1 LVAGYWL
8 LAVVHWS
15 LLIVHEIPA
24 AKRSGIVPA
33 LSYHSADRLTN
44 GGQWITI
51 ESILCATISAM
62 PKYPTLSLDALLEQ
76 DTPATRSKA
85 GSELITHAY
94 QVADA
99 AHEGQKRT
107 SGEPYV
113 QHCLAVGNIL
123 TDLGLDAPTIA
134 AGLLH
139 DVLEDTDYSR
149 EQMEKDFGKEVLS
162 LVEGVT
168 KLSQFDHLDA
178 QVARSYDERELESL
192 RKMFL
197 AMVDD
202 PRVILIKL
210 ADRLHNMRTLG
221 VLPEE
226 RRQRIA
232 QETLE
237 LFAPLAN
244 RLGIWQMKWELEDL
258 GFRYQYPEK
267 YKEIA
272 QLIDERRPDREEYL
286 NRVSLNLQERL
297 KIEGINADISGRPKH
312 IYSIWKKIERK
323 GSFDQVYD
331 VRAIRVLVDTMA
343 QCYAALGIVHSM
355 WRPISGE
362 FDDYIANPKDN
373 LYQSLHTAV
382 VADEGKTL
390 EVQIRTKEMHE
401 SAELGIAAHW
411 RYKEGGKR
419 DPKYEEKITW
429 LRSLMDWRHDVGDAR
444 EFVDSLRSDVFQD
457 RVYVFT
463 PKGKLVDMPTGS
475 TPIDFAYHIH
485 TDIGDRCRGA
495 RVNGALVSL
504 DYPLQTG
511 DRVEIITAKRG
522 GPSRDWLNP
531 NLGYVKTQRAR
542 TKIKQ
547 WFKKQDREQN
557 IAQGREAMERELHRL
572 SLDAMAHDSVAKL
585 FGFDKTDDFFEK
597 IGGGDISSQAIV
609 SKVIEADR
617 KANPPPEE
625 AVPMVP
631 VSSPEVAGLVV
642 RGTGGMLTQLAKCCK
657 PVPGDPIVGFVTRGR
672 GVTVHH
678 HNCVNIVHSNETER
692 LIEVSWGT
700 SQRTYP
706 VTIKISAYD
715 RDGLLRDIATVVAG
729 EGVSMS
735 SVHVTTN
742 KNLAT
747 FIATLEIAG
756 TAQLSKL
763 MDRIERLPNVI
774 EVKRQ
779 LS

>member
-1 LVAGYWL
+1 
-8 LAVVHWS
+8 
-15 LLIVHEIPA
+15 
-24 AKRSGIVPA
+24 
-33 LSYHSADRLTN
+33 
-44 GGQWITI
+44 
-51 ESILCATISAM
+51 M
-62 PKYPTLSLDALLEQ
+62 PKYPTLSFDALLEK
-76 DTPATRSKA
+76 DIPALRSNA
-85 GSELITHAY
+85 GHDLVVHAY
-94 QVADA
+94 HVADQ

-113 QHCLAVGNIL
+113 QHCLAVANIL
-123 TDLGLDAPTIA
+123 ADLGLDAPTIA

-139 DVLEDTDYSR
+139 DTLEDTLYTR

-168 KLSQFDHLDA
+168 KLGQFDHLDSQA
-178 QVARSYDERELESL
+178 ARSYDERELESL

-232 QETLE
+232 RETLE

-244 RLGIWQMKWELEDL
+244 RLGIWQIKWELEDL
-258 GFRYQYPEK
+258 GFRYEYPEK

-272 QLIDERRPDREEYL
+272 QLIDERRPDREAYL
-286 NRVSLNLQERL
+286 KRVSHKLHDGL
-297 KIEGINADISGRPKH
+297 KAEGINADISGRPKH
-312 IYSIWKKIERK
+312 IYSIWKKMERK
-323 GSFDQVYD
+323 GSFEQVYD
-331 VRAIRVLVDTMA
+331 VRALRVLVDTLA

-355 WRPISGE
+355 WRPIKGE

-373 LYQSLHTAV
+373 LYQSRHTAV

-390 EVQIRTKEMHE
+390 EVQIRTHEMHE

-419 DPKYEEKITW
+419 DPKYEEKIAW

-504 DYPLQTG
+504 DYQLQTG

-547 WFKKQDREQN
+547 YFKKQDREQN
-557 IAQGREAMERELHRL
+557 ITQGREILERELRRL
-572 SLDAMAHDSVAKL
+572 SLESMPHDAVAKL
-585 FGFDKTDDFFEK
+585 FSFDKVEDFFEK
-597 IGGGDISSQAIV
+597 IGSGDISTQAIV

-617 KANPPPEE
+617 KLHPPPEE
-625 AVPMVP
+625 PPPLVPTSKPDVT
-631 VSSPEVAGLVV
+631 GLVV
-642 RGTGGMLTQLAKCCK
+642 RGAGGLMTTLANCCK
-657 PVPGDPIVGFVTRGR
+657 PVPGDPIIGFVTRGR
-672 GVTVHH
+672 GVIVHH
-678 HNCVNIVHSNETER
+678 RNCTNIVHSQETER
-692 LIEVSWGT
+692 LIEVSWGS

-715 RDGLLRDIATVVAG
+715 RGGLLRDVATVVAA
-729 EGVSMS
+729 ENVNMS

-747 FIATLEIAG
+747 FLATLEIAG
-756 TAQLSKL
+756 TAQLSKV

-774 EVKRQ
+774 EVRRQ

>member
-1 LVAGYWL
+1 
-8 LAVVHWS
+8 
-15 LLIVHEIPA
+15 
-24 AKRSGIVPA
+24 
-33 LSYHSADRLTN
+33 
-44 GGQWITI
+44 
-51 ESILCATISAM
+51 M
-62 PKYPTLSLDALLEQ
+62 PKYPTLNIEALLEQ
-76 DTPATRSKA
+76 DIPALRSNA
-85 GSELITHAY
+85 GHDLVLRAY
-94 QVADA
+94 QVAEQ
-99 AHEGQKRT
+99 AHEGQKRA

-113 QHCLAVGNIL
+113 QHCLAVANIL
-123 TDLGLDAPTIA
+123 TGLGLDAPTIA

-139 DVLEDTDYSR
+139 DTLEDTPYTR
-149 EQMEKDFGKEVLS
+149 EQMEKEFGKEVLS

-168 KLSQFDHLDA
+168 KLGQFDHLDSQA
-178 QVARSYDERELESL
+178 ARSYDERELESL

-258 GFRYQYPEK
+258 GFRHQYPDK
-267 YKEIA
+267 YREIA
-272 QLIDERRPDREEYL
+272 QLIDEKRPDREEYL
-286 NRVSLNLQERL
+286 KRVSLKLQERL
-297 KIEGINADISGRPKH
+297 KAEGINAEITGRPKH
-312 IYSIWKKIERK
+312 IYSIWKKMERK
-323 GSFDQVYD
+323 GSFEQVYD
-331 VRAIRVLVDTMA
+331 VRAIRVLVDTMP

-382 VADEGKTL
+382 VADEGRTL
-390 EVQIRTKEMHE
+390 EVQIRTREMHE

-419 DPKYEEKITW
+419 DPRYEEKIAW

-495 RVNGALVSL
+495 RVNGSLVSL

-557 IAQGREAMERELHRL
+557 IAQGRDVVERELHRL
-572 SLDAMAHDSVAKL
+572 SLDAMSHDSVAKW
-585 FGFDKTDDFFEK
+585 FGFDKVDDFFEK

-625 AVPMVP
+625 PVPMVP
-631 VSSPEVAGLVV
+631 VSKPEVAGLAV

-672 GVTVHH
+672 GVTIHH
-678 HNCVNIVHSNETER
+678 ANCVNMLNSSESER

-715 RDGLLRDIATVVAG
+715 RDGLLRDVATVVAG
-729 EGVSMS
+729 ENVSMS

-747 FIATLEIAG
+747 FVATLEIAG

-779 LS
+779 LN

>member
-1 LVAGYWL
+1 
-8 LAVVHWS
+8 
-15 LLIVHEIPA
+15 
-24 AKRSGIVPA
+24 
-33 LSYHSADRLTN
+33 
-44 GGQWITI
+44 
-51 ESILCATISAM
+51 M
-62 PKYPTLSLDALLEQ
+62 PKYPTLSIEALLEH
-76 DTPATRSKA
+76 DIPALHSKA
-85 GSELITHAY
+85 GYELVSYAY
-94 QVADA
+94 QVAEH

-113 QHCLAVGNIL
+113 QHCLAVSNL
-123 TDLGLDAPTIA
+123 LADLGLDAPTLA
-134 AGLLH
+134 AGLMH
-139 DVLEDTDYSR
+139 DVLEDTGYTR
-149 EQMEKDFGKEVLS
+149 AQMEKEFGKEVLG

-168 KLSQFDHLDA
+168 KLGQFDHLESQA
-178 QVARSYDERELESL
+178 IRSYDERELESL

-221 VLPEE
+221 VLPDD

-244 RLGIWQMKWELEDL
+244 RLGIWQIKWELEDL

-272 QLIDERRPDREEYL
+272 RLIDERRPDREEYI
-286 NRVSLNLQERL
+286 NRVILNLQERL
-297 KIEGINADISGRPKH
+297 RMEGINAEISGRPKH
-312 IYSIWKKIERK
+312 IYSIWKKMERK
-323 GSFDQVYD
+323 GSFEQVYD
-331 VRAIRVLVDTMA
+331 VRALRVLVETVA

-355 WRPISGE
+355 WRPIKGE

-390 EVQIRTKEMHE
+390 EVQIRTREMHE

-463 PKGKLVDMPTGS
+463 PKGKLVDMSTGS

-504 DYPLQTG
+504 DYQLQTG

-557 IAQGREAMERELHRL
+557 IAQGREVVERELRRL
-572 SLDAMAHDSVAKL
+572 SLDTMSHDSVAKL
-585 FGFDKTDDFFEK
+585 FSFDKVDDFFEK
-597 IGGGDISSQAIV
+597 IGAGDISSQAIV

-617 KANPPPEE
+617 KANPPLEE
-625 AVPMVP
+625 TVPMVP
-631 VSSPEVAGLVV
+631 VSRPEVQGLVV

-672 GVTVHH
+672 GVTIHH
-678 HNCVNIVHSNETER
+678 ANCVNILNSSESER

-706 VTIKISAYD
+706 VTVKISAYD
-715 RDGLLRDIATVVAG
+715 RDGLLRDVATVVAG
-729 EGVSMS
+729 ENVSMS

-742 KNLAT
+742 KNIAT
-747 FIATLEIAG
+747 FVATLEIAG

>member
-1 LVAGYWL
+1 
-8 LAVVHWS
+8 
-15 LLIVHEIPA
+15 
-24 AKRSGIVPA
+24 
-33 LSYHSADRLTN
+33 
-44 GGQWITI
+44 
-51 ESILCATISAM
+51 
-62 PKYPTLSLDALLEQ
+62 
-76 DTPATRSKA
+76 
-85 GSELITHAY
+85 
-94 QVADA
+94 
-99 AHEGQKRT
+99 
-107 SGEPYV
+107 
-113 QHCLAVGNIL
+113 
-123 TDLGLDAPTIA
+123 
-134 AGLLH
+134 
-139 DVLEDTDYSR
+139 
-149 EQMEKDFGKEVLS
+149 
-162 LVEGVT
+162 
-168 KLSQFDHLDA
+168 
-178 QVARSYDERELESL
+178 
-192 RKMFL
+192 
-197 AMVDD
+197 
-202 PRVILIKL
+202 
-210 ADRLHNMRTLG
+210 
-221 VLPEE
+221 
-226 RRQRIA
+226 
-232 QETLE
+232 
-237 LFAPLAN
+237 
-244 RLGIWQMKWELEDL
+244 
-258 GFRYQYPEK
+258 
-267 YKEIA
+267 
-272 QLIDERRPDREEYL
+272 
-286 NRVSLNLQERL
+286 
-297 KIEGINADISGRPKH
+297 
-312 IYSIWKKIERK
+312 
-323 GSFDQVYD
+323 
-331 VRAIRVLVDTMA
+331 
-343 QCYAALGIVHSM
+343 
-355 WRPISGE
+355 
-362 FDDYIANPKDN
+362 
-373 LYQSLHTAV
+373 
-382 VADEGKTL
+382 
-390 EVQIRTKEMHE
+390 
-401 SAELGIAAHW
+401 
-411 RYKEGGKR
+411 
-419 DPKYEEKITW
+419 
-429 LRSLMDWRHDVGDAR
+429 DWRNDVGDAK

-557 IAQGREAMERELHRL
+557 IAQGRDVVERELHRL
-572 SLDAMAHDSVAKL
+572 SLDAMPHDAVAKL

-597 IGGGDISSQAIV
+597 IGAGDISSQAIV

-625 AVPMVP
+625 PVPMVP
-631 VSSPEVAGLVV
+631 VSKPEVAGLVV

-672 GVTVHH
+672 GVTIHH
-678 HNCVNIVHSNETER
+678 ANCVNILNSGESER

-715 RDGLLRDIATVVAG
+715 RDGLLRDVATVVAG

-747 FIATLEIAG
+747 FVATLEIAG

>member
-1 LVAGYWL
+1 MT
-8 LAVVHWS
+8 
-15 LLIVHEIPA
+15 
-24 AKRSGIVPA
+24 KF
-33 LSYHSADRLTN
+33 
-44 GGQWITI
+44 
-51 ESILCATISAM
+51 
-62 PKYPTLSLDALLEQ
+62 PTLSIDTLLAHN
-76 DTPATRSKA
+76 TPAVRNPA
-85 GSELITHAY
+85 GRELMLHAY
-94 QVADA
+94 QTAER
-99 AHEGQKRT
+99 AHEGQKRS

-113 QHCLAVGNIL
+113 QHCLAVADIL
-123 TDLGLDAPTIA
+123 TELGLDAPTIA

-139 DVLEDTDYSR
+139 DVLEDTTYTREEMEHDY
-149 EQMEKDFGKEVLS
+149 GKEVLN

-168 KLSQFDHLDA
+168 KLGQFDRLDSQA
-178 QVARSYDERELESL
+178 ARSYDEREMESL

-221 VLPEE
+221 ALEDD

-232 QETLE
+232 RETLDI
-237 LFAPLAN
+237 FAPLAN
-244 RLGIWQMKWELEDL
+244 RLGIWQFKWELEDL
-258 GFRYQYPEK
+258 GFRHLYPDK

-272 QLIDERRPDREEYL
+272 RLIDERRADREEYL
-286 NRVSLNLQERL
+286 DRIKQELQERL
-297 KIEGINADISGRPKH
+297 KREGIPAEITARPKH
-312 IYSIWKKIERK
+312 IYSIWKKMERK
-323 GSFDQVYD
+323 GSFEQVYD
-331 VRAIRVLVDTMA
+331 VRAVRVIVDTMA
-343 QCYAALGIVHSM
+343 HCYAVLGIVHSM
-355 WRPISGE
+355 WRPIKNE

-373 LYQSLHTAV
+373 FYQSLHTAV
-382 VADEGKTL
+382 VADEGRTL
-390 EVQIRTKEMHE
+390 EVQIRTRDMHE
-401 SAELGIAAHW
+401 NAELGIAAHW
-411 RYKEGGKR
+411 RYKEGGRR
-419 DPKYEEKITW
+419 DQRYEEKIAW
-429 LRSLMDWRHDVGDAR
+429 LRSLMDWRHDVDNPK

-495 RVNGALVSL
+495 RVNGSLVSL

-557 IAQGREAMERELHRL
+557 IAQGREVLERELRRL
-572 SLDAMAHDSVAKL
+572 SLDTMAHESVAKL
-585 FGFDKTDDFFEK
+585 FGFDKVDDFFEK
-597 IGGGDISSQAIV
+597 VGAGDISSQAIV

-617 KANPPPEE
+617 RINPPPEE
-625 AVPMVP
+625 PVPMVP
-631 VSSPEVAGLVV
+631 VSKPEVAGLVV

-672 GVTVHH
+672 GVTIHH
-678 HNCVNIVHSNETER
+678 RDCVNILNSSEAER
-692 LIEVSWGT
+692 LIEVSWGA

-715 RDGLLRDIATVVAG
+715 RDGLLRDVATVVAG
-729 EGVSMS
+729 ESVSMS
-735 SVHVTTN
+735 SVHVTTH
-742 KNLAT
+742 KNMAT
-747 FIATLEIAG
+747 FVATLEIVG
-756 TAQLSKL
+756 TAQLSKV

-779 LS
+779 LN

>member
-1 LVAGYWL
+1 
-8 LAVVHWS
+8 
-15 LLIVHEIPA
+15 
-24 AKRSGIVPA
+24 
-33 LSYHSADRLTN
+33 
-44 GGQWITI
+44 
-51 ESILCATISAM
+51 M
-62 PKYPTLSLDALLEQ
+62 PKYPTLSIETLLQHDIPAL
-76 DTPATRSKA
+76 RSKA
-85 GSELITHAY
+85 GHDLVLHAY
-94 QVADA
+94 QVADQ
-99 AHEGQKRT
+99 AHEGQKRA

-113 QHCLAVGNIL
+113 QHCLAVSNNL
-123 TDLGLDAPTIA
+123 ADLGLDAPTLT

-139 DVLEDTDYSR
+139 DVLEDTSYTR
-149 EQMEKDFGKEVLS
+149 AQMEKEFGKEVLS

-168 KLSQFDHLDA
+168 KLGQFDHLDSQA
-178 QVARSYDERELESL
+178 TRSYDERELESL

-221 VLPEE
+221 VLPDE

-232 QETLE
+232 RETLE

-244 RLGIWQMKWELEDL
+244 RLGIWQIKWELEDL

-286 NRVSLNLQERL
+286 NRVGCNLQERL
-297 KIEGINADISGRPKH
+297 KAEGIDAEISGRPKH
-312 IYSIWKKIERK
+312 IYSIWKKMERK

-343 QCYAALGIVHSM
+343 QCYAALGIVHSI
-355 WRPISGE
+355 WRPIRGE

-382 VADEGKTL
+382 VADEGRTL
-390 EVQIRTKEMHE
+390 EVQIRTREMHE

-463 PKGKLVDMPTGS
+463 PKGKLVDMSTGS

-504 DYPLQTG
+504 DYQLQTG

-557 IAQGREAMERELHRL
+557 IAQGREVVERELHRL
-572 SLDAMAHDSVAKL
+572 SLDATSHDSIAKL
-585 FGFDKTDDFFEK
+585 FSFDKADDFFEK
-597 IGGGDISSQAIV
+597 IGAGDISSQAIV

-631 VSSPEVAGLVV
+631 VSRPEVQGLVV

-678 HNCVNIVHSNETER
+678 RNCVNIVHSTEAER

-715 RDGLLRDIATVVAG
+715 RDGLLRDVATVVAG
-729 EGVSMS
+729 ENVSMS

-742 KNLAT
+742 KNIAT
-747 FIATLEIAG
+747 FVVTLEIAG

>member
-1 LVAGYWL
+1 MTRHPVLNIESL
-8 LAVVHWS
+8 LEQYAPLLRNNGAS
-15 LLIVHEIPA
+15 SRELIVHA
-24 AKRSGIVPA
+24 FNVANQA
-33 LSYHSADRLTN
+33 HS
-44 GGQWITI
+44 
-51 ESILCATISAM
+51 
-62 PKYPTLSLDALLEQ
+62 
-76 DTPATRSKA
+76 
-85 GSELITHAY
+85 
-94 QVADA
+94 
-99 AHEGQKRT
+99 GQKRA
-107 SGEPYV
+107 SGEPYI
-113 QHCLAVGNIL
+113 QHCLAVASIL
-123 TDLGLDAPTIA
+123 TDLRLDAQTIA
-134 AGLLH
+134 ASLLH
-139 DVLEDTDYSR
+139 DTLEDTRVTRTDL
-149 EQMEKDFGKEVLS
+149 ETQFGKEVVG

-168 KLSQFDHLDA
+168 KLGQFDQLDSQA
-178 QVARSYDERELESL
+178 VRSYDERELESL

-202 PRVILIKL
+202 PRVVLIKL

-226 RRQRIA
+226 RRKRIA
-232 QETLE
+232 RETLE

-244 RLGIWQMKWELEDL
+244 RLGIWQIKWELEDL
-258 GFRYQYPEK
+258 GFRYLYPDK

-272 QLIDERRPDREEYL
+272 RLIDERRPDREEYI
-286 NRVSLNLQERL
+286 NRIVQKL
-297 KIEGINADISGRPKH
+297 KEQCKAEGIEADISGRPKH
-312 IYSIWKKIERK
+312 IYSIWKKMERK
-323 GSFDQVYD
+323 GGFDQVYD
-331 VRAIRVLVDTMA
+331 VRAVRVMVDTVA
-343 QCYAALGIVHSM
+343 QCYHVLGIVHSM
-355 WRPISGE
+355 WRPIRGE

-373 LYQSLHTAV
+373 FYQSLHTAV

-390 EVQIRTKEMHE
+390 EVQIRTREMHE

-411 RYKEGGKR
+411 RYKEGGRR
-419 DPKYEEKITW
+419 DPKYEEKIAW
-429 LRSLMDWRHDVGDAR
+429 FRSLMDWRNDVPDAR
-444 EFVDSLRSDVFQD
+444 EFVDSLRTDVFQD

-463 PKGKLVDMPTGS
+463 PKGKLIDMPAGS
-475 TPIDFAYHIH
+475 TPIDFAYYIH

-504 DYPLQTG
+504 DYQLLTG

-547 WFKKQDREQN
+547 FFKKQDREQN
-557 IAQGREAMERELHRL
+557 IAQGRDILERELRRL
-572 SLDAMAHDSVAKL
+572 SLESMPHDAVAKL
-585 FGFDKTDDFFEK
+585 FNFDKVDDFFEK
-597 IGGGDISSQAIV
+597 IGSGDISSQAIV

-625 AVPMVP
+625 PLPFVPTSKLDVT
-631 VSSPEVAGLVV
+631 GLVV
-642 RGTGGMLTQLAKCCK
+642 RGTGGMLTTLANCCR
-657 PVPGDPIVGFVTRGR
+657 PVPGDPIIGFVTRGR
-672 GVTVHH
+672 GVVVHH
-678 HNCVNIVHSNETER
+678 RNCTNILHSHETER
-692 LIEVSWGT
+692 LIEVSWGS

-715 RDGLLRDIATVVAG
+715 RGGLLRDVAAVVAA
-729 EGVSMS
+729 ESVNMS

-756 TAQLSKL
+756 TAQLSKV

-779 LS
+779 LN

>member
-1 LVAGYWL
+1 M
-8 LAVVHWS
+8 
-15 LLIVHEIPA
+15 
-24 AKRSGIVPA
+24 
-33 LSYHSADRLTN
+33 T
-44 GGQWITI
+44 
-51 ESILCATISAM
+51 
-62 PKYPTLSLDALLEQ
+62 KYPTLNIETLLEQ
-76 DTPATRSKA
+76 NVPALRSKA
-85 GSELITHAY
+85 GHDLVLKAY
-94 QVADA
+94 QAADKL
-99 AHEGQKRT
+99 HEGQKRT

-113 QHCLAVGNIL
+113 QHCLAVASIL
-123 TDLGLDAPTIA
+123 AELSLDAPTIA

-139 DVLEDTDYSR
+139 DVLEDTLYTR
-149 EQMEKDFGKEVLS
+149 EQMEKEFGKEVLS
-162 LVEGVT
+162 MVEGVT
-168 KLSQFDHLDA
+168 KLGQFDNLNS
-178 QVARSYDERELESL
+178 QVVRTYDERELESL

-226 RRQRIA
+226 RQQRIA
-232 QETLE
+232 RETLE
-237 LFAPLAN
+237 IFAPLAN
-244 RLGIWQMKWELEDL
+244 RLGIWQIKWELEDL
-258 GFRYQYPEK
+258 GFRYLYPDK

-272 QLIDERRPDREEYL
+272 RLIDERRPDREEYI
-286 NRVSLNLQERL
+286 NRIINKLQEAL
-297 KIEGINADISGRPKH
+297 KAEGIPAEISGRPKH

-331 VRAIRVLVDTMA
+331 VRAVRVIVETVA

-355 WRPISGE
+355 WRPIKGE

-382 VADEGKTL
+382 VAEDGRTL
-390 EVQIRTKEMHE
+390 EVQIRTPDMHE

-419 DPKYEEKITW
+419 DPRYEEKIAW
-429 LRSLMDWRHDVGDAR
+429 LRSLMDWRNDVPDAK

-485 TDIGDRCRGA
+485 TDVGDRCRGA

-504 DYPLQTG
+504 DYPLKTG

-547 WFKKQDREQN
+547 WFKKQDREAN
-557 IAQGREAMERELHRL
+557 IAQGREIVERELHRL
-572 SLDAMAHDSVAKL
+572 SLDAMPHEAVMKL
-585 FGFDKTDDFFEK
+585 FAFDKVDDFFEK
-597 IGGGDISSQAIV
+597 IGSGDISSQAIV

-617 KANPPPEE
+617 KLNPPPEE
-625 AVPMVP
+625 PVTFVPP
-631 VSSPEVAGLVV
+631 SRPEVADLVV
-642 RGTGGMLTQLAKCCK
+642 RGTGGMLTQLAKCCR
-657 PVPGDPIVGFVTRGR
+657 PVPGDPIIGFVTRGR
-672 GVTVHH
+672 GVMIHH
-678 HNCVNIVHSNETER
+678 ANCVNIVHSSEAER
-692 LIEVSWGT
+692 LIEVSWGP

-715 RDGLLRDIATVVAG
+715 RDGLLRDVATVVAG
-729 EGVSMS
+729 ENVSMS
-735 SVHVTTN
+735 SVHVTTS

-747 FIATLEIAG
+747 FLATLEIAG
-756 TAQLSKL
+756 TAQLSKV